1 MRTTCNASLGLLYL
15 STYRVSHSDGGV
27 CGEGGLGACSLHPII
42 FLKPSPSK
50 PMPPIPHPPN
60 LKMKPITL
68 KSETPFK
75 EMIPRKKPKKS
86 ETVIN
91 T

>member
-42 FLKPSPSK
+42 FFETL
-50 PMPPIPHPPN
+50 PIKANAPHPPSP
-60 LKMKPITL
+60 K
-68 KSETPFK
+68 FK
-75 EMIPRKKPKKS
+75 NEAHHFEK
-86 ETVIN
+86 
-91 T
+91 